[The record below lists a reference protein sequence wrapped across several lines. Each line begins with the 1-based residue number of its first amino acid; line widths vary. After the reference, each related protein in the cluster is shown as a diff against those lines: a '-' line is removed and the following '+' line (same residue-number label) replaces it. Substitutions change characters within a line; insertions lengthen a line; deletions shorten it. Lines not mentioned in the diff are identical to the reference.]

1 MLLKC
6 RDCNNADQDKFTSTP
21 QKIICLVCYE
31 KNIEMTPQNEAERAR
46 VAIANYI
53 KTTTQDGRVRR
64 FAQGY
69 RAMASQLTT
78 LQSIPNMTDF
88 QKCYLDG
95 YLEAVKVF
103 HENS

>member
-1 MLLKC
+1 MLFKC
-6 RDCNNADQDKFTSTP
+6 RDCSNDNQDKFTSNS
-21 QKIICLVCYE
+21 QKIICLVCYQ
-31 KNIEMTPQNEAERAR
+31 KNIDMTPQNEAEKAQI
-46 VAIANYI
+46 AIANYI
-53 KTTTQDGRVRR
+53 NSTKQDGRVRR

-69 RAMASQLTT
+69 RAMASQLST